1 MSEQSRFTPNDDHRD
16 SRSMMPEFD
25 AITAELLS
33 IENKLRHEKVRAM
46 IKQTYKKFIEHLDPA
61 IPARNLLEH
70 KLTTIESIL
79 DPQQESAEANEAT
92 TLICEQVKR
101 QVINQAMET
110 FGRDINCYE
119 REFVDYVE
127 NYAFYNL
134 LAPIDISPQQAVDK
148 IFIDEAQSEHWHNP
162 NSEQHSS
169 FYQACEILRFKT
181 FLSMIE
187 PYRDSFRQSIEHVW
201 LHKLTTSNEM

>member
-1 MSEQSRFTPNDDHRD
+1 MSEQSRFTPNGDHRD

-33 IENKLRHEKVRAM
+33 IENNLRNEKVRAM
-46 IKQTYKKFIEHLDPA
+46 IEQTYKKFIEHLDPA
-61 IPARNLLEH
+61 MAARDLLEH
-70 KLTTIESIL
+70 KLTTVESML
-79 DPQQESAEANEAT
+79 DPQQESVETNQAT
-92 TLICEQVKR
+92 TLICEQTKR

-119 REFVDYVE
+119 PEFVDYIE

-134 LAPIDISPQQAVDK
+134 LVPIDISSQQVIDK
-148 IFIDEAQSEHWHNP
+148 IFIDGAQSEHWHNQS
-162 NSEQHSS
+162 SEQHSP

-187 PYRDSFRQSIEHVW
+187 PHRDSFRQSIEHVW